1 MTRNEILERLR
12 AEIRQGRPVI
22 GVSAGVGLT
31 AKCAEKGG
39 ADLIFLNNAGRFRMS
54 GRSTLLA
61 KFSFGNAN
69 DVTEEMVCECL
80 PVLKEVPVVA
90 GVFAQDPFKNVDLIL
105 ERLKKLGVTGI
116 QNSPSLGM
124 MKPAMAKN
132 LEAGMMGLS
141 TEYELIRRASAMGF
155 FTAPIVH
162 SAQQVKPFLDAGA
175 DVLVVTAGITVGEE
189 DGVPMPSLEEN
200 VALFCDVAREAK
212 KLAPEGIVLA
222 HGGAL
227 NSPQAVQVAF
237 DAVPE
242 LDGFVGGSA
251 VERIPVEKAIRK
263 TIQGFKEAGT
273 EK

>member
-1 MTRNEILERLR
+1 MTREAIVEKLR
-12 AEIRQGRPVI
+12 AEVHAGRPVV

-39 ADLIFLNNAGRFRMS
+39 ADLIFLHNAGRFRMS

-80 PVLKEVPVVA
+80 PVLQSAPVVA

-105 ERLKKLGVTGI
+105 KRLQKLGVAGI
-116 QNSPSLGM
+116 QNSPTLGM

-132 LEAGMMGLS
+132 LEAGMRGLS
-141 TEYELIRRASAMGF
+141 MEYELIRKAHDMGF

-162 SAQQVKPFLDAGA
+162 SAEQVQPFLDAGA
-175 DVLVVTAGITVGEE
+175 DVIVATAGITVGEE

-200 VALFCDVAREAK
+200 IALFRAVAQEAK
-212 KLAPEGIVLA
+212 RRKADILVLA

-227 NSPQAVQVAF
+227 NGPAAVQAAF

-263 TIQGFKEAGT
+263 TIQGFKEAGA

>member
-1 MTRNEILERLR
+1 
-12 AEIRQGRPVI
+12 
-22 GVSAGVGLT
+22 
-31 AKCAEKGG
+31 
-39 ADLIFLNNAGRFRMS
+39 
-54 GRSTLLA
+54 
-61 KFSFGNAN
+61 
-69 DVTEEMVCECL
+69 
-80 PVLKEVPVVA
+80 
-90 GVFAQDPFKNVDLIL
+90 
-105 ERLKKLGVTGI
+105 
-116 QNSPSLGM
+116 M

-141 TEYELIRRASAMGF
+141 MEYELIRKAHDMGF

-162 SAQQVKPFLDAGA
+162 SAEQVQPFLDAGA
-175 DVLVVTAGITVGEE
+175 DVIVATAGITVGEE

-200 VALFCDVAREAK
+200 IALFRAVAQEAK
-212 KLAPEGIVLA
+212 RRKADILVLA

-227 NSPQAVQVAF
+227 NGPAAVQAAF

-263 TIQGFKEAGT
+263 TIQGFKEAGA